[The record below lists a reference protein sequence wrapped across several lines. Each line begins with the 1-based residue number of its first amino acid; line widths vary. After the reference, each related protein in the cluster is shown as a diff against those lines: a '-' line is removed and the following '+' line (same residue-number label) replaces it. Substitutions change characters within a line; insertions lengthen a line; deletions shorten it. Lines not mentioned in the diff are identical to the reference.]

1 MSTLDNYNRWLNSS
15 RVDEATKDVLRNMN
29 QQEIDDAFFKDVE
42 FGTAGMR
49 GVLGPGTNRL
59 NNFTVRKATVAF
71 GKYLLELFP
80 NAKEMGVVISHDNRH
95 MSREFTLLSA
105 SVLNDL
111 GIKTYIFDSLRPT
124 PELSFAVR
132 YLKACGGIMITAS
145 HNPKQYNGYKVYDET
160 GCQLV
165 PDKIARLLE
174 IIASL
179 PNELDVEYEVEQVKG
194 ENVLLDK
201 SVDDEYVKLVE
212 RIAINKDLDKS
223 NFKVVFTPNHGTSYV
238 NSMRIFSDLGYK
250 IYPVLS
256 QIDPDPDFS
265 GTLSPNPEDPRSFIE
280 PIKLAKEIDA
290 DLIVMTDPD
299 GDRVGLGYK
308 ASDGTYQTLTGNQS
322 AALLMDYIFDQ
333 KKQRGQLSKNGV
345 MYNTIVTSSIG
356 EQIASYY
363 GVKTEQFLTGFKF
376 IGNRIDYY
384 EKLGNGPKFEFGYE
398 ESYGCLIAPF
408 ARDKDGCQAI
418 LMYCEMALFYFLRG
432 LRLDEAW
439 DNLCKRFGYHQD
451 IAYSLEFF
459 GSEGQEKMN
468 NLMKVLHDNPFITIN
483 GLKVTAVDDIEASAH
498 YVKLDEENVSSSPIN
513 LPKSNVVKLYLE
525 DGSTVTVRPSG
536 TEPKVKFYVGT
547 VSKEKPLDD
556 SFPKALYQ
564 SIKETLKL

>member
-15 RVDEATKDVLRNMN
+15 RVDEATKAELKAMN

-59 NNFTVRKATVAF
+59 NDFTVKKATVAF
-71 GKYLLELFP
+71 GKYLLEIFP
-80 NAKEMGVVISHDNRH
+80 EAKKQGVVISHDNRH

-105 SVLNDL
+105 HVLNDL
-111 GIKTYIFDSLRPT
+111 GINTYIFDALRPT

-174 IIASL
+174 IIAEL
-179 PNELDVEYEVEQVKG
+179 PNELDVEYEVEKERG
-194 ENVLLDK
+194 KNVILDNK
-201 SVDDEYVKLVE
+201 VDDEYVRLVE
-212 RIAINKDLDKS
+212 SIAINKDLDKS
-223 NFKVVFTPNHGTSYV
+223 NFKIVFTPNHGTSYV
-238 NSMRIFSDLGYK
+238 NSMRIFKDLGYQ

-256 QIDPDPDFS
+256 QCDPDPNFS
-265 GTLSPNPEDPRSFIE
+265 GTLSPNPEDARSFIE

-308 ASDGTYQTLTGNQS
+308 ATDGSYQTLTGNQS
-322 AALLMDYIFDQ
+322 AALLMDYIFSQ
-333 KKQRGQLSKNGV
+333 KKEKGTLSKNGV
-345 MYNTIVTSSIG
+345 MYTTIVTSSIG
-356 EQIASYY
+356 KEIAAYY
-363 GVKTEQFLTGFKF
+363 GVKAEEFLTGFKF

-384 EKLGNGPKFEFGYE
+384 EKKGNGPKFEFGYE

-432 LRLDEAW
+432 LRLDEAM
-439 DNLCKRFGYHQD
+439 DNLYKRFGYHQD
-451 IAYSLEFF
+451 ITYSMEFF
-459 GSEGQEKMN
+459 GSEGQAKMDS
-468 NLMKVLHDNPFITIN
+468 LMNTMHNNPFITIN
-483 GLKVTAVDDIEASAH
+483 GLKVVAVDDNKKQQHIEANG
-498 YVKLDEENVSSSPIN
+498 EITPIN
-513 LPKSNVVKLYLE
+513 LPKADVVKLYLE
-525 DGSTVTVRPSG
+525 DGSLVTVRPSG

-547 VSKEKPLDD
+547 RLKEKPKDN
-556 SFPKALYQ
+556 SFPEALYK
-564 SIKETLKL
+564 SLKETLHL

>member
-1 MSTLDNYNRWLNSS
+1 MSTQENYERWLLSNK
-15 RVDEATKDVLRNMN
+15 VDAQTKAALKAMSKE
-29 QQEIDDAFFKDVE
+29 EIDDAFFKDVE

-59 NNFTVRKATVAF
+59 NDFTVKKATVAF
-71 GKYLLELFP
+71 GKYLLEIFP
-80 NAKEMGVVISHDNRH
+80 NAKKEGVVISHDNRH

-105 SVLNDL
+105 KVLNDL
-111 GIKTYIFDSLRPT
+111 GINTYIFDALRPT

-165 PDKIARLLE
+165 PDKIKRLLE
-174 IIASL
+174 IINEL
-179 PNELDVEYEVEQVKG
+179 PNELEVEYKVEEKRG
-194 ENVLLDK
+194 TNVILDNK
-201 SVDDEYVKLVE
+201 VDDEYVRLVE
-212 RIAINKDLDKS
+212 SIAINKDLDKS

-238 NSMRIFSDLGYK
+238 NSMRIFKDLGYQ

-256 QIDPDPDFS
+256 QVDPDPDFS
-265 GTLSPNPEDPRSFIE
+265 GTLSPNPEDARSFIE

-308 ASDGTYQTLTGNQS
+308 AKDGSYQTLTGNQS
-322 AALLMDYIFDQ
+322 AALLMDYIFSQ
-333 KKQRGQLSKNGV
+333 KKEKGTLSDNGV
-345 MYNTIVTSSIG
+345 MYTTIVTSSIG
-356 EQIASYY
+356 KEIAEHY
-363 GVKTEQFLTGFKF
+363 GVKVEEFLTGFKF

-384 EKLGNGPKFEFGYE
+384 EKVGHGPKFEFGYE

-418 LMYCEMALFYFLRG
+418 LMYCEMALYYFLRG
-432 LRLDEAW
+432 LRLDEAM
-439 DNLCKRFGYHQD
+439 DNLYKRFGYHQD
-451 IAYSLEFF
+451 ITYSLEFF
-459 GSEGQEKMN
+459 GSEGQAKMD
-468 NLMKVLHDNPFITIN
+468 NLMNTMHNDPFITIN
-483 GLKVTAVDDIEASAH
+483 GLKVVAVDDIEKQQH
-498 YVKLDEENVSSSPIN
+498 FELNGKVSPIN
-513 LPKSNVVKLYLE
+513 LPKSNVVKLFLE
-525 DGSTVTVRPSG
+525 DGSVVTVRPSG

-547 VSKEKPLDD
+547 KLKEKPKDN
-556 SFPKALYQ
+556 SFPEALYN
-564 SIKETLKL
+564 SIKETLHL

>member
-15 RVDEATKDVLRNMN
+15 RVDEATKEVLRKMN

-179 PNELDVEYEVEQVKG
+179 PNELDVEYAVEQVKG

-238 NSMRIFSDLGYK
+238 NAMRIFSDLGYK

-308 ASDGTYQTLTGNQS
+308 ASDGSYKTLTGNQS

-498 YVKLDEENVSSSPIN
+498 YVKLDEENVSSTPIN

-536 TEPKVKFYVGT
+536 TEPKVKFYIGT

>member
-1 MSTLDNYNRWLNSS
+1 MTTQENYNRWLNSS
-15 RVDEATKDVLRNMN
+15 KIDAQVKAQLKAMSKE
-29 QQEIDDAFFKDVE
+29 EIDDAFFKDVE

-59 NNFTVRKATVAF
+59 NDFTVRKATLAF
-71 GKYLLELFP
+71 GRYLLELFP
-80 NAKEMGVVISHDNRH
+80 NAKKEGVVISHDNRH

-105 SVLNDL
+105 RVLNDL
-111 GIKTYIFDSLRPT
+111 GINTYIFDSLRPT

-174 IIASL
+174 IIDEL
-179 PNELDVEYEVEQVKG
+179 PNELDVEYEVEKERG
-194 ENVLLDK
+194 KNVVLDNK
-201 SVDDEYVKLVE
+201 VDDEYVRLVE
-212 RIAINKDLDKS
+212 SIAINKDLDKS
-223 NFKVVFTPNHGTSYV
+223 KFKIVFTPNHGTSYV
-238 NSMRIFSDLGYK
+238 NAMRIFKDLGYQ

-256 QIDPDPDFS
+256 QVDPDPDFS
-265 GTLSPNPEDPRSFIE
+265 GTLSPNPEDARSFIE

-308 ASDGTYQTLTGNQS
+308 AVDGSYQTLTGNQS
-322 AALLMDYIFDQ
+322 AALLMDYIFSQ
-333 KKQRGQLSKNGV
+333 KKEKGTLSKNGV
-345 MYNTIVTSSIG
+345 MYTTIVTSSIG
-356 EQIASYY
+356 KEIAAHY
-363 GVKTEQFLTGFKF
+363 GVKAEEFLTGFKF

-384 EKLGNGPKFEFGYE
+384 EKKGNGPKFEFGYE

-418 LMYCEMALFYFLRG
+418 LMYCEMALYYFLRG
-432 LRLDEAW
+432 LRLDQAM
-439 DNLCKRFGYHQD
+439 DNLYQRFGYHQD
-451 IAYSLEFF
+451 ITYSMEFF
-459 GSEGQEKMN
+459 GSEGQAKMD
-468 NLMKVLHDNPFITIN
+468 NLMSTMHSNPFITIN
-483 GLKVTAVDDIEASAH
+483 GLKVVAVDDNEKQQHIEANGK
-498 YVKLDEENVSSSPIN
+498 VTPID
-513 LPKSNVVKLYLE
+513 LPKANVVKLFLE
-525 DGSTVTVRPSG
+525 DGSLVTVRPSG

-547 VSKEKPLDD
+547 RLKEKPKDN
-556 SFPKALYQ
+556 SFPEALYK
-564 SIKETLKL
+564 SLRETLHL

>member
-1 MSTLDNYNRWLNSS
+1 MSTKENYERWLNSTS
-15 RVDEATKDVLRNMN
+15 IDEATKEALRKMSKE
-29 QQEIDDAFFKDVE
+29 EIDDAFFKDVE

-71 GKYLLELFP
+71 AKYLLEVMP
-80 NAKEMGVVISHDNRH
+80 NAKEEGVVISHDNRH

-105 SVLNDL
+105 DVLNDF
-111 GIKTYIFDSLRPT
+111 GIKTYIFDALRPT

-132 YLKACGGIMITAS
+132 YLKAAGGIMITAS

-174 IIASL
+174 IIVSL
-179 PNELDVEYEVEQVKG
+179 PNELEIKYDVADQRG
-194 ENVLLDK
+194 ENILLT
-201 SVDDEYVKLVE
+201 SEVDDAYVKLVE
-212 RIAINKDLDKS
+212 SIVINPDLDKTH
-223 NFKVVFTPNHGTSYV
+223 FKIVFTPNHGTSYV
-238 NSMRIFSDLGYK
+238 NAMRIFKDLGYQ

-256 QIDPDPDFS
+256 QCDPDPDFS
-265 GTLSPNPEDPRSFIE
+265 GTLSPNPEDQRSYIE
-280 PIKLAKEIDA
+280 PIKLAKEIDG

-299 GDRVGLGYK
+299 GDRVGLGYL

-322 AALLMDYIFDQ
+322 AALLMDYIFSQ
-333 KKQRGQLSKNGV
+333 KQAKGTLSKNGV

-356 EQIASYY
+356 AEIAAYY
-363 GVKTEQFLTGFKF
+363 GIKTEQFLTGFKY

-384 EKLGNGPKFEFGYE
+384 EKKGNGPKFEFGYE

-418 LMYCEMALFYFLRG
+418 LMYCEMALFYYLKG

-439 DNLCKRFGYHQD
+439 DLLCQRFGYHQD
-451 IAYSLEFF
+451 ITYSLEFF
-459 GSEGQEKMN
+459 GSQGQTKMN
-468 NLMKVLHDNPFITIN
+468 ALMETLHHQPFIEIN
-483 GLKVTAVDDIEASAH
+483 HLKVVAVDDLEKGQH
-498 YVKLDEENVSSSPIN
+498 LDANGGKAPLD
-513 LPKSNVVKLYLE
+513 LPTANVVKLLLE

-536 TEPKVKFYVGT
+536 TEPKVKFYIGT
-547 VSKEKPLDD
+547 KLKEKPLDNR
-556 SFPKALYQ
+556 FPDQIFASL
-564 SIKETLKL
+564 KEVLKLN

>member
-1 MSTLDNYNRWLNSS
+1 MRILKNYERWLSS
-15 RVDEATKDVLRNMN
+15 SKIDEQTRNQLKNMSKK
-29 QQEIDDAFFKDVE
+29 EIDDAFFKDVE

-49 GVLGPGTNRL
+49 GVLGPGTNRM
-59 NNFTVRKATVAF
+59 NNFTVKKATVGF
-71 GKYLLELFP
+71 GLYLLELFP
-80 NAKEMGVVISHDNRH
+80 NAKKDGVVISHDNRH

-105 SVLNDL
+105 DVLNDL

-132 YLKACGGIMITAS
+132 YLKAVGGIMITAS

-165 PDKIARLLE
+165 PSKIKRLLE

-179 PNELDVEYEVEQVKG
+179 PNELDVTYEKAPVKG
-194 ENVLLDK
+194 KNILLDHR
-201 SVDDEYVKLVE
+201 VDDEYVRLVGE
-212 RIAINKDLDKS
+212 IAINRDLDKS
-223 NFKVVFTPNHGTSYV
+223 NFKIVFTPNHGASYV
-238 NSMRIFSDLGYK
+238 NSMRIFKEAGY
-250 IYPVLS
+250 IVHPVLS
-256 QIDPDPDFS
+256 QIDPDPEFS

-308 ASDGTYQTLTGNQS
+308 SSVGEYETLTGDQS
-322 AALLMDYIFDQ
+322 AALLMDYLFS
-333 KKQRGQLSKNGV
+333 QRKEKGLLSKNGV

-356 EQIASYY
+356 EKIATHY
-363 GVKTEQFLTGFKF
+363 GVKTEQFLTGFKY

-384 EKLGNGPKFEFGYE
+384 EKRGHGPKFEFGYE

-418 LMYCEMALFYFLRG
+418 LMYSEMALYYLLKG
-432 LRLDEAW
+432 IHLDEAW
-439 DNLCKRFGYHQD
+439 DNLSERFGHYQD
-451 IAYSLEFF
+451 ICYSLAFY
-459 GSEGQEKMN
+459 GSEGQAKMN
-468 NLMKVLHDNPFITIN
+468 NLMNTLHTNPFITIN
-483 GLKVTAVDDIEASAH
+483 NLPVVAVDDYLKGLHLTKDKKEPLNIEKAD
-498 YVKLDEENVSSSPIN
+498 VIKLFLS
-513 LPKSNVVKLYLE
+513 

-536 TEPKVKFYVGT
+536 TEPKIKFYVG
-547 VSKEKPLDD
+547 VVLKSK
-556 SFPKALYQ
+556 PKDNSYPELLYN
-564 SIKETLKL
+564 SIKQTLNL

>member
-1 MSTLDNYNRWLNSS
+1 MSTKENYLRWLNSN
-15 RVDEATKDVLRNMN
+15 RVSEQDKEILRNMN
-29 QQEIDDAFFKDVE
+29 QEQIDDAFFKDVE

-49 GVLGPGTNRL
+49 GVLGPGTNRM

-71 GKYLLELFP
+71 AKYLLELFP
-80 NAKEMGVVISHDNRH
+80 KAKEEGVVISHDNRH

-105 SVLNDL
+105 ETLNDF

-132 YLKACGGIMITAS
+132 YLKACAGIMITAS

-165 PDKIARLLE
+165 PDKIKRLLE
-174 IIASL
+174 LIAEL
-179 PNELDVEYEVEQVKG
+179 PNELEVDYEKAAKRG
-194 ENVLLDK
+194 ENILLDNK
-201 SVDDEYVKLVE
+201 VDDEYVRLVE
-212 RIAINKDLDKS
+212 SIAINRDLDKS

-238 NSMRIFSDLGYK
+238 NSMRIFKDLGYR
-250 IYPVLS
+250 IFPVMS

-265 GTLSPNPEDPRSFIE
+265 GTLSPNPEDPRAYIE

-308 ASDGTYQTLTGNQS
+308 AKDGSYQTLTGNQS
-322 AALLMDYIFDQ
+322 AALLMDYIFAQ
-333 KKQRGQLSKNGV
+333 KKAKGTLSDNGV
-345 MYNTIVTSSIG
+345 MYYTIVTSSLG
-356 EQIASYY
+356 RDVAEHY
-363 GVKTEQFLTGFKF
+363 GVKVEEFLTGFKF

-384 EKLGNGPKFEFGYE
+384 EKLGHGPKFEFGYE

-418 LMYCEMALFYFLRG
+418 LMYCEMALYYFLKG
-432 LRLDEAW
+432 MRLDEAW
-439 DNLCKRFGYHQD
+439 DDLSKRFGYHQD
-451 IAYSLEFF
+451 VTYSMEFF
-459 GSEGQEKMN
+459 GSEGQAKMD
-468 NLMKVLHDNPFITIN
+468 NLMNTLHNDPFIEIN
-483 GLKVTAVDDIEASAH
+483 GLKVVQVDDIEKS
-498 YVKLDEENVSSSPIN
+498 VRLTKQSTSPIN

-525 DGSTVTVRPSG
+525 DGSIVTVRPSG
-536 TEPKVKFYVGT
+536 TEPKVKFYIGT
-547 VSKEKPLDD
+547 KLKEKPTDN
-556 SFPKALYQ
+556 SFPEALYK
-564 SIKETLKL
+564 SIKETLHL